1 MKTALQKLW
10 VTLLAVVSLVACG
23 SPEPMTDDEATIW
36 VAAYSP
42 ERIDMDA
49 TIRIEATDSLIAHL
63 DTTRSLEKVFK
74 FTPSVK
80 GMAHYVDGG
89 RFIDFVPEKGSL
101 KQGKQYNCRVNMSL
115 LTAIDSLKAF
125 SFDFVVEKR
134 ESRLADLRVSIDP
147 DNVEQVV
154 VSGKMLFSTLPSE
167 QSTDASLIDC
177 GIAGAKV
184 IVNTTDDKLC
194 HNFTISSIKR
204 KSADYKIDIKYNP
217 RGEFSAAQATIVIP
231 GLSEFKLL
239 SAERIEAAQPYINM
253 EFSAPLTSEQELDG
267 LITIDDVDLVR
278 IERKGTIVKA
288 YYPINGLTDIVL
300 RVSDLVRA
308 NDGRTLS
315 KEIEQHFEQDVI
327 APAIDIPISGTI
339 LPDGRNLTFP
349 FRAVNLAAVDVEVV
363 KIYTDNVMT
372 FLQENEL
379 DETYRLRRV
388 GRLIYKQTVR
398 LDNDKSLNL
407 HQWQN
412 FSIDLKNLFRE
423 ERGAIYNIRLS
434 FRKAYSLYDK
444 AKVGDIKIVSGITE
458 SDRDEWDEEYAYINR
473 QAADYDWYYY
483 EWRESDD
490 PSKDSYY
497 MSTKHMPEYNL
508 MASNIGLIVKRA
520 DTDKL
525 WCTATNLMTASAM
538 GGVRITAFNYQ
549 MREIGSAYTNEQ
561 GFADFEVDGN
571 PFVVTASNG
580 TSTTYLKIN
589 GGHELSTSRFDVGG
603 KKIPQGVKGFVYGER
618 GVWRPG
624 DEMHLTL
631 VVEDKQRALPKNHPV
646 TMELYTPQEQLYDR
660 QTLTKSVDGIY
671 VFHITTAE
679 DAPTG
684 RWDARFKVGGQ
695 TFHHA
700 VRVETIKPNRLK
712 INISSA
718 EVLHSG
724 KSSEIGVEA
733 YWLTGPV
740 ADGLKANVEMRLY
753 DNPQPFEQYS
763 EYLFRN
769 PLYTS
774 AHSKHEVFSCV
785 LDSLGKGIRSYT
797 LTETERA
804 PGMMQANLI
813 ARVAEAGGDE
823 SLTSRS
829 VRYSPYSSYVGVNLQ
844 SKEFET
850 DCDLH
855 FPVVT
860 VDASGKPVE
869 RNLSYKIY
877 HLDWSWWWE
886 GSASD
891 LNKYVQST
899 SAEVVA
905 SGRVSTKQGKGE
917 ITFRVDYPSWGK
929 YLVYVEDSVSKHAS
943 GGVVYIDWPDW
954 RGHSGKSDPTAATM
968 LSFSLDKRNYEVGE
982 YATVYLPKAAG
993 GRALLS
999 IENGSRVISRK
1010 WVSTA
1015 SDKETA
1021 HRILVTKDMAP
1032 NFYVHASL
1040 IQPHAQ
1046 TVNDLPIRMY
1056 GIEGAEV
1063 IDRKTILHPVID
1075 VADEILPQQE
1085 FTIKVREQDG
1095 KPMSYTLAIVDEGL
1109 LDITTFKTP
1118 QPWPAMNQREALGV
1132 KTWDMYEDVIGAYAG
1147 KFSSILSIGGDEAL
1161 RRAAGKEKRFN
1172 PVVKFL
1178 GPFTLDK
1185 GTKAHKITLPM
1196 YVGSVRVM
1204 VVAAK
1209 NGSYGNAD
1217 KSVTVRS
1224 PLMLLTTMPRQL
1236 SCGDQVE
1243 MPVNIFAM
1251 EDGVKDVAVSVKVEG
1266 PLSIV
1271 GENSKQI
1278 AFTQPAEKLVNF
1290 SLACDNTQSGQA
1302 KVVITAIGGGQQA
1315 TETIYIDVC
1324 NPLPD
1329 VVKSKTLT
1337 LKGGAKHRFDC
1348 SEFKSGKAQL
1358 TIATMP
1364 TIDFGGAFSFVENYS
1379 HYCTEQLSARAI
1391 YMLYARKFL
1400 STEEQKRAEKALPS
1414 LLKNIESRQLSNGG
1428 FAYWPGNSE
1437 AHDWATSMVGEVL
1450 TEARRQGF
1458 AVSSQCYD
1466 RWKEYQNNAARR
1478 YRHSTTNAA
1487 DLMQAYRLYTLVL
1500 AGEQP
1505 TAAMNKLRE
1514 SKSISQQALLR
1525 LAATYALAGRDDIA
1539 EKLLEKSNS
1548 TMAVNGSYATFW
1560 SPLRD
1565 KAMALE
1571 AWLIAGDKTK
1581 AFKLAKEVADEFS
1594 ATLSSTQDVA
1604 FVSIAMSR
1612 MGDVIGNSVPQIA
1625 ISDGNG
1631 AGRVI
1636 RNLKGVQQHAL
1647 STAQGFIEVEN
1658 QSNEEISLSLM
1669 LSRTPSANES
1679 VKPIANGVEIDVQ
1692 YADLKG
1698 NAITIDKLQ
1707 QGEELLAKIR
1717 VKKTNDSSPSMAL
1730 TYAIPSGWEIWNE
1743 RLIGSEESQGA
1754 TYTDIRDSSISWY
1767 FAIEQGQT
1775 KEFVVRLRAAYGG
1788 QFILPPTTCEDMYNP
1803 NCRATTTNKSTIV
1816 VR

>member
-1 MKTALQKLW
+1 M
-10 VTLLAVVSLVACG
+10 
-23 SPEPMTDDEATIW
+23 W

-42 ERIDMDA
+42 ERLDMDA
-49 TIRIEATDSLIAHL
+49 TIRIEATDSLLAHL
-63 DTTRSLEKVFK
+63 DTSRPLEKAFK

-80 GMAHYVDGG
+80 GEAHYVEGG
-89 RFIDFVPEKGSL
+89 RFIDFLPEKGSL
-101 KQGKQYNCRVNMSL
+101 KQGRQYNCRVNMSA

-147 DNVEQVV
+147 NNIEQVIIT
-154 VSGKMLFSTLPSE
+154 GKLLFSTLPSE

-177 GIAGAKV
+177 GVADAEAI
-184 IVNTTDDKLC
+184 IHPTDDKLC
-194 HNFTISSIKR
+194 HHFTLSNIER
-204 KSADYKIDIKYNP
+204 KSADYKVDIKYNP
-217 RGEFSAAQATIVIP
+217 RGEFSAAQATVVIP
-231 GLSEFKLL
+231 DLTEFKLL
-239 SAERIEAAQPYINM
+239 TAERIEAAQPYIDM
-253 EFSAPLTSEQELDG
+253 EFSAPLAAEQELEG
-267 LITIDDVDLVR
+267 LITMDDVDLVR
-278 IERKGTIVKA
+278 IERRGTNVKVF
-288 YYPINGLTDIVL
+288 YPQNGFTNLVL
-300 RVSDLVRA
+300 RVSELLRA
-308 NDGRTLS
+308 SDGRYLIS
-315 KEIEQHFEQDVI
+315 GVEQTFEQEVI
-327 APAIDIPISGTI
+327 APAIEIPISGTI

-363 KIYTDNVMT
+363 KIYTDNVMY
-372 FLQENEL
+372 FLQEHEM
-379 DETYRLRRV
+379 DETSPLRRV
-388 GRLIYKQTVR
+388 GRLIYRQTVR
-398 LDNDKSLNL
+398 LDKDKSLNL
-407 HQWQN
+407 HRWQN
-412 FSIDLKNLFRE
+412 FSIDLENLFRE

-444 AKVGDIKIVSGITE
+444 AKVGDIKIVSGLTK
-458 SDRDEWDEEYAYINR
+458 SDRAEWDKEYAYIHR
-473 QAADYDWYYY
+473 QAADYNWDDY
-483 EWRESDD
+483 EWDESDD

-497 MSTKHMPEYNL
+497 MSTKYMPEYNL
-508 MASNIGLIVKRA
+508 MASSIGLIVKRA

-525 WCTATNLMTASAM
+525 WCTATNLMTAAAM
-538 GGVRITAFNYQ
+538 GGVRITAYNYQ

-561 GFADFEVDGN
+561 GFADFEVDGK
-571 PFVVTASNG
+571 PIVVTATNG
-580 TSTTYLKIN
+580 ISTTYLKIN

-603 KKIPQGVKGFVYGER
+603 KKVPQGIKGFVYGER

-624 DEMHLTL
+624 DDIHLSL
-631 VVEDKQRALPKNHPV
+631 VVEDKQRALPQHHPV

-671 VFHITTAE
+671 VFHIATAE

-700 VRVETIKPNRLK
+700 VSVETIKPNRLK
-712 INISSA
+712 INIVSP
-718 EVLHSG
+718 ELLHS
-724 KSSEIGVEA
+724 SRTAQIGLEA
-733 YWLTGPV
+733 HWLTGP
-740 ADGLKANVEMRLY
+740 AASNLKAQVTMTLNDHPR
-753 DNPQPFEQYS
+753 PFPAYEAYQ
-763 EYLFRN
+763 FRN
-769 PLYTS
+769 PLHTDGY
-774 AHSKHEVFSCV
+774 AKHEVLV
-785 LDSLGKGIRSYT
+785 GMLDSLGRYTRNYT
-797 LTETERA
+797 LPTTEQA
-804 PGMMQANLI
+804 PGMMQAHLI

-829 VRYSPYSSYVGVNLQ
+829 VRYSPYASYVGVNLQ
-844 SKEFET
+844 SKVFET

-855 FPVVT
+855 FPVAT

-869 RNLSYKIY
+869 RNLSYQIF

-886 GSASD
+886 GSAND
-891 LNKYVQST
+891 LSRYVQST
-899 SAEVVA
+899 NAEVVA
-905 SGRVSTKQGKGE
+905 SGKVATKQGKGE

-929 YLVYVEDSVSKHAS
+929 YLVYVEDPISKHAS

-982 YATVYLPKAAG
+982 FATVYLPKAAG

-1015 SDKETA
+1015 SDQETA
-1021 HRILVTKDMAP
+1021 HRILVTQEMAP

-1063 IDRKTILHPVID
+1063 IDRKTILHPVIE

-1085 FTIKVREQDG
+1085 VAIKVREQDG

-1109 LDITTFKTP
+1109 LDITAFKTP

-1132 KTWDMYEDVIGAYAG
+1132 KTWDMYEDVIGVYAG

-1178 GPFTLDK
+1178 GPFTLNK
-1185 GTKAHKITLPM
+1185 GTKTHKITLPM

-1217 KSVTVRS
+1217 KTVTVRS

-1236 SCGDQVE
+1236 SCGDKVE
-1243 MPVNIFAM
+1243 MPVNLFAM
-1251 EDGVKDVAVSVKVEG
+1251 EDGVKEVAVSVKVEG
-1266 PLSIV
+1266 PLTLV
-1271 GENSKQI
+1271 GERSKQV

-1290 SLACDNTQSGQA
+1290 SLACDPTQSGQA
-1302 KVVITAIGGGQQA
+1302 KIAITAVGGGRQA

-1329 VVKSKTLT
+1329 VVESQTLT
-1337 LKGGAKHRFDC
+1337 LKGGTTHRFDC
-1348 SEFKSGKAQL
+1348 SAFKEGKAQL

-1364 TIDFGGAFSFVENYS
+1364 TIDFGGAFSFVEHYA
-1379 HYCTEQLSARAI
+1379 HYCTEQLSARAL

-1400 STEEQKRAEKALPS
+1400 CMEEQQRAEKALPS
-1414 LLKNIESRQLSNGG
+1414 LLKAIESRQLSNGG
-1428 FAYWPGNSE
+1428 FAYWPGNSD
-1437 AHDWATSMVGEVL
+1437 AHDWATSMAGEVM

-1458 AVSSQCYD
+1458 AVSSPCYD
-1466 RWKEYQNNAARR
+1466 RWKEYQHSAARR
-1478 YRHSTTNAA
+1478 YRHATDHAA

-1514 SKSISQQALLR
+1514 SKHISQQALLR
-1525 LAATYALAGRDDIA
+1525 LAATYALAGREDVA
-1539 EKLLEKSNS
+1539 EKLLEKSHS
-1548 TMAVNGSYATFW
+1548 TTAVNGSYATFW

-1571 AWLIAGDKTK
+1571 TWLIAGDKTT
-1581 AFKLAKEVADEFS
+1581 AFKLAREVAKEFS
-1594 ATLSSTQDVA
+1594 ATRSSTQEVA

-1612 MGDVIGNSVPQIA
+1612 MGDVVGNGVSQIA
-1625 ISDGNG
+1625 MSDGKG
-1631 AGRVI
+1631 AGRMI
-1636 RNLKGVQQHAL
+1636 RNLKGVQQFAP

-1658 QSNEEISLSLM
+1658 QGDEEVSLSLM
-1669 LSRTPSANES
+1669 LSRTPSADEQIKPT
-1679 VKPIANGVEIDVQ
+1679 VKGVAVDVR
-1692 YADLKG
+1692 YTDLSG
-1698 NAITIDKLQ
+1698 NVISMDKLQ
-1707 QGEELLAKIR
+1707 QGEEFLATIR
-1717 VKKTNDSSPSMAL
+1717 VKKTNGSSPSMAL
-1730 TYAIPSGWEIWNE
+1730 NYVVPSGWEIWNE
-1743 RLIGSEESQGA
+1743 RLIGGKEPEGA
-1754 TYTDIRDSSISWY
+1754 TYTDIRDTRISWY
-1767 FAIEQGQT
+1767 FEIDQGQT
-1775 KEFVVRLRAAYGG
+1775 KEFAVRLRAAYGG
-1788 QFILPPTTCEDMYNP
+1788 RFILPPTICEDMYNP
-1803 NCRATTTNKSTIV
+1803 NCRATTTNGATTV

>member
-10 VTLLAVVSLVACG
+10 VILLAVVSLIACG
-23 SPEPMTDDEATIW
+23 SPEPMTDDEATMWI
-36 VAAYSP
+36 AAYSP

-49 TIRIEATDSLIAHL
+49 TIRIEATDSLLAHI
-63 DTTRSLEKVFK
+63 DTSRFLEKVFK

-80 GMAHYVDGG
+80 GEAHYVDGG

-194 HNFTISSIKR
+194 HSFTISNIKR
-204 KSADYKIDIKYNP
+204 KSADYNMEIKYNP
-217 RGEFSAAQATIVIP
+217 RGEFSVAKATIIIP
-231 GLSEFKLL
+231 GLSEFKML
-239 SAERIEAAQPYINM
+239 SAERVEASQPYINV
-253 EFSAPLTSEQELDG
+253 EFSAPLSADQEIDG
-267 LITIDDVDLVR
+267 LITIDEVDLVR
-278 IERKGTIVKA
+278 IERKGTNVKVF
-288 YYPINGLTDIVL
+288 YPQNGLTNIVL
-300 RVSDLVRA
+300 RISELLRA
-308 NDGRTLS
+308 SDGRYLRS
-315 KEIEQHFEQDVI
+315 EVQQHFEQEVI
-327 APAIDIPISGTI
+327 APAIEIPISGTI

-363 KIYTDNVMT
+363 KIYTDNVMV
-372 FLQENEL
+372 FLQENEI

-398 LDNDKSLNL
+398 LDRDKSLNL

-444 AKVGDIKIVSGITE
+444 AKVGDIKIVSGVSE
-458 SDRDEWDEEYAYINR
+458 SDREEWDKDYAYINR
-473 QAADYDWYYY
+473 QAADYNWHDY

-520 DTDKL
+520 DTDKM

-538 GGVRITAFNYQ
+538 GGIRITAYNYQ

-580 TSTTYLKIN
+580 VSTTYLKIN

-624 DEMHLTL
+624 DDIHLTL
-631 VVEDKQRALPKNHPV
+631 IVEDKQRALPQNHPV
-646 TMELYTPQEQLYDR
+646 TMELYTPQEQLYER

-671 VFHITTAE
+671 VFHITTAD

-684 RWDARFKVGGQ
+684 RWDACFKVGGQ

-712 INISSA
+712 INISSD

-724 KSSEIGVEA
+724 KSSEIGIESH
-733 YWLTGPV
+733 WLTGPV
-740 ADGLKANVEMRLY
+740 AAGLKASVEMRLY
-753 DNPQPFEQYS
+753 DNPQPFEQYN
-763 EYLFRN
+763 EYIFRN

-774 AHSKHEVFSCV
+774 AQSKHEVFKCV
-785 LDSLGKGIRSYT
+785 LDSLGKGACSYT
-797 LTETERA
+797 LPIAERA
-804 PGMMQANLI
+804 PGMMQANLF
-813 ARVAEAGGDE
+813 ARVTEAGGDE

-829 VRYSPYSSYVGVNLQ
+829 VRYSPYVSYVGVNLQ
-844 SKEFET
+844 NKEFET

-860 VDASGKPVE
+860 VGASGKPVE

-877 HLDWSWWWE
+877 QLDWSWWWE

-905 SGRVSTKQGKGE
+905 SGRVATKQGKGE

-943 GGVVYIDWPDW
+943 GGVIYIDWPDW

-982 YATVYLPKAAG
+982 YATIYLPKVAG
-993 GRALLS
+993 SRALLS

-1010 WVSTA
+1010 WVNTA

-1063 IDRKTILHPVID
+1063 IDRRTILHPVIE

-1085 FTIKVREQDG
+1085 FTIKVREQAG

-1109 LDITTFKTP
+1109 LDITAFKTP
-1118 QPWPAMNQREALGV
+1118 QPWSAINQREALGV

-1172 PVVKFL
+1172 PIVKFL

-1185 GTKAHKITLPM
+1185 GTKTHKITLPM

-1217 KSVTVRS
+1217 KTVAVRS
-1224 PLMLLTTMPRQL
+1224 PLMLLPTMPRQL
-1236 SCGDQVE
+1236 SCGDKVD
-1243 MPVNIFAM
+1243 MPVNLFVM

-1271 GENSKQI
+1271 GESCKQI
-1278 AFTQPAEKLVNF
+1278 AFTQPAERLVNF
-1290 SLACDNTQSGQA
+1290 GLACDNSLSGQA
-1302 KVVITAIGGGQQA
+1302 KVVITAVGGGQRV

-1329 VVKSKTLT
+1329 MVKSQTIT
-1337 LKGGAKHRFDC
+1337 LKGGTKHRFDC
-1348 SEFKSGKAQL
+1348 SEFKEGKAKL
-1358 TIATMP
+1358 TIATMQ

-1379 HYCTEQLSARAI
+1379 HYCTEQLSACAM

-1400 STEEQKRAEKALPS
+1400 SAEEQKRAEKALPS
-1414 LLKNIESRQLSNGG
+1414 LLKTIESRQLSNGG
-1428 FAYWPGNSE
+1428 FAYWPGNSD
-1437 AHDWATSMVGEVL
+1437 AHDWATSMVGEVII
-1450 TEARRQGF
+1450 EARRQGF
-1458 AVSSQCYD
+1458 AVSSPCYA

-1478 YRHSTTNAA
+1478 YRHATANAA

-1525 LAATYALAGRDDIA
+1525 LAATYALAGRDDVA
-1539 EKLLEKSNS
+1539 EKLLEKSNT
-1548 TMAVNGSYATFW
+1548 TMAINGSYATFW

-1571 AWLIAGDKTK
+1571 AWLIAGDKIT
-1581 AFKLAKEVADEFS
+1581 AFKVAREVANEFS
-1594 ATLSSTQDVA
+1594 ATHSSTQEVA
-1604 FVSIAMSR
+1604 FVSVAMSR
-1612 MGDVIGNSVPQIA
+1612 MSDVVGNSIPQIA
-1625 ISDGNG
+1625 VNDGNG
-1631 AGRVI
+1631 ASRVI
-1636 RNLKGVQQHAL
+1636 RNLKGVQQLAL
-1647 STAQGFIEVEN
+1647 STTQGFIDVEN
-1658 QSNEEISLSLM
+1658 QGNEEVSLSLM
-1669 LSRTPSANES
+1669 LSRTPSATEDIKS
-1679 VKPIANGVEIDVQ
+1679 TAKGVELEVQ
-1692 YADLKG
+1692 YTDLSG
-1698 NAITIDKLQ
+1698 NAMSIDKLQ
-1707 QGEELLAKIR
+1707 QGEEFLAKII
-1717 VKKTNDSSPSMAL
+1717 VKKLSESSPSMAL
-1730 TYAIPSGWEIWNE
+1730 AYAIPSGWEIWNE
-1743 RLIGSEESQGA
+1743 RLTGDEKSQGA
-1754 TYTDIRDSSISWY
+1754 TYTDIRDTRISWY
-1767 FAIEQGQT
+1767 FDIAQGQS
-1775 KEFVVRLRAAYGG
+1775 KEFTVRLRAAYGG
-1788 QFILPPTTCEDMYNP
+1788 QFILPPTVCEDMYTP
-1803 NCRATTTNKSTIV
+1803 SCRANTTNRTTVV